1 MSTVLKGSER
11 PVVLKRAK
19 QLMLEDG
26 IEKADWCRITGY
38 SEGQFY
44 RWLRAATNPIHI
56 ATAAQAIGCCESL
69 GWSPTYLYFGIG
81 PPRLSDFNNGEL
93 ATGVDLAAENNR
105 LLKELLALQKQDK

>member
-1 MSTVLKGSER
+1 MDTVLKGSER
-11 PVVLKRAK
+11 PVVLERAK
-19 QLMLEDG
+19 QLMREDS
-26 IEKADWCRITGY
+26 ISKADWCRITGY

-44 RWLRAATNPIHI
+44 RWLRANTNTTHVAT
-56 ATAAQAIGCCESL
+56 TEQAITCCESL

-105 LLKELLALQKQDK
+105 MLKKLLALQKQNK